1 MRWFDT
7 EHKMHILQ
15 IILMTEILMMHYSA
29 LTPVVCPKECS
40 CGSIFGLKPYVKCD
54 HVQAEYVYKVIAEI
68 PQNTEEMQ
76 IIEELFHSESQG
88 SFTAVF
94 ICQQKEDILNFRY
107 FQRYHDCPGRHISES
122 GDATA
127 AVSRV
132 LDLCHNKIQNI
143 DERAFTDA
151 WKLRIL
157 KLCHNKLKQLKKNL
171 FLSNVELVSLYLEN
185 NFFENIP
192 IVSLK
197 VLKNLKLL
205 DLSANNIQFIPSLS
219 ALSSIKFLYLS
230 NNKIRTIASNAF
242 DGLQHLSML
251 LLSGNKINNLPEEMS
266 IQFHLMD
273 LGQIILH
280 DNPLTCSCQNWW
292 LISWQ
297 KKRCKLHNNTKEC
310 ALMCFQNGTSLLME
324 NFDLN
329 NLICGMF

>member
-1 MRWFDT
+1 M
-7 EHKMHILQ
+7 KAPIKNV
-15 IILMTEILMMHYSA
+15 EIQRKTLLS
-29 LTPVVCPKECS
+29 LKNCS
-40 CGSIFGLKPYVKCD
+40 
-54 HVQAEYVYKVIAEI
+54 
-68 PQNTEEMQ
+68 
-76 IIEELFHSESQG
+76 
-88 SFTAVF
+88 
-94 ICQQKEDILNFRY
+94 ILNLREALQPFLFASKKKIY
-107 FQRYHDCPGRHISES
+107 SISVTFNDITIVQEDTFQSL
-122 GDATA
+122 
-127 AVSRV
+127 VMLQQ

-280 DNPLTCSCQNWW
+280 DNPLTCSCQNRW

-297 KKRCKLHNNTKEC
+297 MKRCKLHNNTKEC
-310 ALMCFQNGTSLLME
+310 ALMCFQNGTSLFME